1 MKKISF
7 LQVKHVADLA
17 KLSLNNDELEMFQ
30 KQLEEILDYVD
41 KLKEVETKGIK
52 PTNQVTGALN
62 VVRED
67 KTKDS
72 FSQNEVISG
81 AKHADKGMFK
91 VKAIFEEK

>member
-30 KQLEEILDYVD
+30 KQLEEILGYVD
-41 KLKEVETKGIK
+41 KLEKAQTKGIE
-52 PTNQVTGALN
+52 PTSQVTGAQN

-67 KTKDS
+67 KTKES
-72 FSQNEVISG
+72 LSQKEAISG
-81 AKHADKGMFK
+81 AKHIDKGMFK
-91 VKAIFEEK
+91 VGAIFEKE